1 MHQLRI
7 QTYSRPIGDDARDQ
21 MPLLRLQDSEEGSA
35 AHRQARKGPID
46 RDSVHSAASYRC
58 SRKALYRFLNDSTT
72 IKSLEQPTPQLRDKH
87 RVLAEL
93 ARRRGFFWGSFE
105 IYGGVSGFI
114 DLGPLGTSLKREIE
128 DTWREFFL
136 KRYGFVEISTPII
149 TPERVLEASGH
160 VKNFKDPMT
169 ECTNCHRRFRA
180 DQLLKESTGTETEGL
195 DLEQISVLLKQV
207 KCPECGGILGSP
219 QYFVTMFKTNIGPYG
234 EDPAYTRPEAAQG
247 IFVDFHR
254 VLEVM
259 REKFPLGIAQV
270 GTVLRNEISPRQG
283 PIRLREFTIM
293 DFELFFDPEEP
304 DCPYLDEVASEE
316 LSIVTIEARKEETES
331 ATKIKV
337 GEAVKRQVIKAPW
350 AAYFMALS
358 KRFLNQLGVDGQ
370 HQRFFEK
377 LPTERAHYS
386 AQTFDHEIEL
396 DRWGWT
402 EVAGFAYRTDYDL
415 RKHMEATG
423 EDLRVFKPYPTPRLR
438 KVKSIR
444 PNHQNI
450 RKIFQEET
458 GRVADLIS
466 KDDPEKLLRDKKA
479 AQSARIGQ
487 YTVPP
492 DCFDVVEEE
501 VKETGTRFLP
511 HVVEPSFGVERR
523 LYTTLEYNLTMKED
537 RLILGLPFNL
547 PPIQASVFPLVNK
560 DGLQKRATVV
570 YEALIAEGLRVE
582 YDESGSIGR
591 RYARADEAGVP
602 LGITIDYDTLEDDT
616 VTMRGRDSWKPTRT
630 RVGTL
635 ASRMHN

>member
-1 MHQLRI
+1 
-7 QTYSRPIGDDARDQ
+7 

-46 RDSVHSAASYRC
+46 RDSVHSAASYRF
-58 SRKALYRFLNDSTT
+58 SGKTLYSFLNDSTT

-195 DLEQISVLLKQV
+195 DLEQLSVLLKQV

-293 DFELFFDPEEP
+293 DFELFFDPEKPE
-304 DCPYLDEVASEE
+304 CPYIDEVKKDT
-316 LSIVTIEARKEETES
+316 LFIVTEDTRKKGKNETTTVTISEALEQRL
-331 ATKIKV
+331 IKS
-337 GEAVKRQVIKAPW
+337 PW
-350 AAYFMALS
+350 MAYFMAQS
-358 KRFLNQLGVDGQ
+358 TRFLSLLGVD
-370 HQRFFEK
+370 HHNQRFFEK
-377 LPTERAHYS
+377 LPIERAHYS
-386 AQTFDHEIEL
+386 AQTFDHEVKL
-396 DRWGWT
+396 DRWDWV

-415 RKHMEATG
+415 RSHMQATG
-423 EDLRVFKPYPTPRLR
+423 VDLRVFKAYDSPIEKTIRT
-438 KVKSIR
+438 VR
-444 PNHQNI
+444 PNHEKI
-450 RKIFQEET
+450 RNQF
-458 GRVADLIS
+458 GREAGRKNSHLAKGKLPRI
-466 KDDPEKLLRDKKA
+466 PQREKLGR
-479 AQSARIGQ
+479 
-487 YTVPP
+487 
-492 DCFDVVEEE
+492 
-501 VKETGTRFLP
+501 
-511 HVVEPSFGVERR
+511 
-523 LYTTLEYNLTMKED
+523 
-537 RLILGLPFNL
+537 
-547 PPIQASVFPLVNK
+547 SV
-560 DGLQKRATVV
+560 
-570 YEALIAEGLRVE
+570 
-582 YDESGSIGR
+582 
-591 RYARADEAGVP
+591 
-602 LGITIDYDTLEDDT
+602 
-616 VTMRGRDSWKPTRT
+616 
-630 RVGTL
+630 RVGGPDIPVGGFDTKEGKIKGTGK
-635 ASRMHN
+635 

>member
-1 MHQLRI
+1 
-7 QTYSRPIGDDARDQ
+7 

-93 ARRRGFFWGSFE
+93 ARRSGFFWGSFE
-105 IYGGVSGFI
+105 IKGGVSGFI

-136 KRYGFVEISTPII
+136 KRHGFVEISTPII

-195 DLEQISVLLKQV
+195 DLEQLSVLLRQV

-259 REKFPLGIAQV
+259 REKFPLDIAQV

-293 DFELFFDPEEP
+293 DFEIFFDPEKPE
-304 DCPYLDEVASEE
+304 CPYLDEVKADR
-316 LSIVTIEARKEETES
+316 LFIVTEDTRKKGRTETTRITTAEALEKRL
-331 ATKIKV
+331 
-337 GEAVKRQVIKAPW
+337 VKSPW
-350 AAYFMALS
+350 MAYFMAQS
-358 KRFLNQLGVDGQ
+358 TRFLSHLGINLQ
-370 HQRFFEK
+370 SQRFFEK
-377 LPTERAHYS
+377 LSSERAHYS
-386 AQTFDHEIEL
+386 AQTFDHEVKL
-396 DRWGWT
+396 DRWGWV
-402 EVAGFAYRTDYDL
+402 EVAGFAYRTDYDI
-415 RKHMEATG
+415 RKHMQATG
-423 EDLRVFKPYPTPRLR
+423 ADLRVFKPYDSPIEKTVRVVKPNHDKIRKQFGADAGRIISLLAR
-438 KVKSIR
+438 EDLVRTIQDKKTTDKVRIDSYEVPIEFLEAREEKVK
-444 PNHQNI
+444 
-450 RKIFQEET
+450 
-458 GRVADLIS
+458 
-466 KDDPEKLLRDKKA
+466 
-479 AQSARIGQ
+479 
-487 YTVPP
+487 
-492 DCFDVVEEE
+492 
-501 VKETGTRFLP
+501 
-511 HVVEPSFGVERR
+511 
-523 LYTTLEYNLTMKED
+523 
-537 RLILGLPFNL
+537 
-547 PPIQASVFPLVNK
+547 
-560 DGLQKRATVV
+560 
-570 YEALIAEGLRVE
+570 
-582 YDESGSIGR
+582 
-591 RYARADEAGVP
+591 
-602 LGITIDYDTLEDDT
+602 
-616 VTMRGRDSWKPTRT
+616 
-630 RVGTL
+630 
-635 ASRMHN
+635 